1 MPPAG
6 SPEAPCSPSP
16 WRRGGRRGRSRL
28 SSCRCPGQTCKREG
42 RTERL
47 RPGSPAPTPHPQG
60 RQGGAPGAH
69 GHLLGVVDVG
79 AVLAA
84 VAPTKAVVVHAVLLL
99 PLPPPLPRLPDD
111 GQAALDGPAEDKAEA
126 REPGSGGRAHP
137 SPAPRD
143 LPGQGAAAATRRVQ
157 SAWGREAGSPQAL
170 CPGLCSAPS
179 VSSASAWA
187 LPRLQEPP
195 DLTGTVL
202 EAGSCR
208 RPPAPALGRAEAKAR
223 RQKRAGMK
231 AWGPGVGARLPTAI
245 LAASQ
250 WSQDRWP
257 QAQWVARPLRHL
269 PLPGAEPRA
278 V

>member
-1 MPPAG
+1 MAAAAAAALLPPLRVGAAPDRRGPGGWGGGGTQLWASQRPWAGGAVGVPPAG

-126 REPGSGGRAHP
+126 REPGS
-137 SPAPRD
+137 
-143 LPGQGAAAATRRVQ
+143 
-157 SAWGREAGSPQAL
+157 REAGPTPAPPPGTYLARERLQLPAGSSRPGGERRGHPRPSAQGSALPPQSPQPL
-170 CPGLCSAPS
+170 LGHCR
-179 VSSASAWA
+179 ASRN
-187 LPRLQEPP
+187 RL
-195 DLTGTVL
+195 T
-202 EAGSCR
+202 
-208 RPPAPALGRAEAKAR
+208 
-223 RQKRAGMK
+223 
-231 AWGPGVGARLPTAI
+231 
-245 LAASQ
+245 
-250 WSQDRWP
+250 
-257 QAQWVARPLRHL
+257 
-269 PLPGAEPRA
+269 
-278 V
+278 